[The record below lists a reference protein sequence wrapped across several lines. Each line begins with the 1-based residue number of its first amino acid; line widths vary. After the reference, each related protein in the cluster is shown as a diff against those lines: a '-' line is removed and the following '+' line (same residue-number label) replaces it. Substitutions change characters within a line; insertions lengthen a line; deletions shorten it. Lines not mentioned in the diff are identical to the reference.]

1 MSQPAAVAR
10 AELGGAGISPVT
22 WRRVQL
28 ARSSMRDRLAS
39 IWFAESPGAW
49 MLTVT
54 DFLGSILYSLRM
66 LRMAMITSW
75 SLGKMNSAAWEKSPT
90 VGQGALMRRFVGKS

>member
-10 AELGGAGISPVT
+10 AELGGGDISPVT

-28 ARSSMRDRLAS
+28 AKSSIKPRLTS
-39 IWFAESPGAW
+39 IWRAESPGAW

-54 DFLGSILYSLRM
+54 DFLDSILYSLRM
-66 LRMAMITSW
+66 LRMEMITSW

-90 VGQGALMRRFVGKS
+90 VGQGALMRRLLGEC